1 MTRIDVVRRTAAVA
15 LMCLVGSAIFV
26 RLFGV
31 LPVLTRIWPVI
42 ILCCVGYAVGTA
54 GGQRVQRGMGAL
66 VALVATVAGTLA
78 LGAMTIQNTDGEVGL
93 GNFVRGLVDGIGLI
107 LAAVVPAPVNAET
120 ITAGILVT
128 AYGALVGCLLVT
140 TFVPASSIVPATL
153 VFLGGLM
160 LTQGSLMSA
169 LPFAAAF
176 IASVV
181 AALALMPA
189 AKQQNK
195 IEDGAEFA
203 DVEKVPRP
211 GRPLRVGMVAV
222 SALVVAV
229 VAAALAPLTT
239 IGDIRPAFDPHR
251 KENFRPDTD
260 LDGDDVVSLA
270 TKWQTLRR
278 KDPFDVFTVT
288 GPDIPGAVN
297 WAINAKFDGVA
308 WSSLTTFDLIEG
320 GITVTD
326 PPKPGRTLEGSTGF
340 ETGENLPGP
349 WLPATYRPINVTG
362 TPARADDEGTVV
374 AGDDKGANKQY
385 SVDFRALALRSLG
398 VLATVQPVE
407 QPEYGTLRE
416 LPRDFPDEL
425 RLFAASA
432 MAQGTTPYEKVQAL
446 ADILSSAPYQEQV
459 DSIENS
465 LDSAALLD
473 LVMTSKKG
481 TEAQFATAF
490 AMMARSQGFPTRL
503 VVGYAVPG
511 KGSTRTVK
519 STDVI
524 VYPEVQFTKIGWVPF
539 APGPR
544 DLARGVP
551 VVRKVA
557 QQPKPEPSE
566 KPKPTP
572 SPTPTPT
579 PSPSPSEKPDHE
591 QDSPNLLRWLAPLF
605 ALLLLLGWPVFVRWR
620 RDGVRAGLRTGSPD
634 EQVTGAW
641 TYTRSALQRLGAPLD
656 PMVSAASYAADP
668 ATPPALHDLAAA
680 VETAMYAPESVE
692 PARANRAWQAA
703 GAVVGAAVRS
713 ASITRRLR
721 WWLVPWLVGTRK
733 RT

>member
-140 TFVPASSIVPATL
+140 TFVPASSLVPATL

-229 VAAALAPLTT
+229 LAAALAPLTT

-566 KPKPTP
+566 KPTPTP

-591 QDSPNLLRWLAPLF
+591 QDSPNLLRWLAPLS

-656 PMVSAASYAADP
+656 PTVSAASYAADP
-668 ATPPALHDLAAA
+668 ATPSALQDLAAA
-680 VETAMYAPESVE
+680 VETAMYAP
-692 PARANRAWQAA
+692 
-703 GAVVGAAVRS
+703 
-713 ASITRRLR
+713 
-721 WWLVPWLVGTRK
+721 
-733 RT
+733 

>member
-31 LPVLTRIWPVI
+31 VPVLTRIWPVI

-140 TFVPASSIVPATL
+140 TFVPASSVVPATL

-278 KDPFDVFTVT
+278 KDPFEVFTVT

>member
-31 LPVLTRIWPVI
+31 VPVLTRIWPVI